1 MDDIDDA
8 ELLGVPNGDFVLV
21 TDCIEV
27 LVVVIDGVFV
37 AVPVVDLD
45 TDGDVVLVKLT
56 AEVFVA
62 ETDKV
67 EVAEVFGVLE
77 LVIVLVSDFVARDD

>member
-1 MDDIDDA
+1 LDDIDDA

-21 TDCIEV
+21 TDCIDV

-56 AEVFVA
+56 TDVLDAD
-62 ETDKV
+62 TDKV

>member
-1 MDDIDDA
+1 LDDIDDA

-67 EVAEVFGVLE
+67 EVAEVFGVFE

>member
-21 TDCIEV
+21 TDCIDV

-56 AEVFVA
+56 TDVLDAD
-62 ETDKV
+62 TDKV